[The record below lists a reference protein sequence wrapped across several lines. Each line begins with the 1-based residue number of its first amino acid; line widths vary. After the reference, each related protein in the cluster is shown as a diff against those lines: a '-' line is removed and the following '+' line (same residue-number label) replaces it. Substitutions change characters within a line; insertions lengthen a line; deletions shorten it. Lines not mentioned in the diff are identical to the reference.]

1 MPLVQTPS
9 ARLTSVQF
17 IINLLFQLLCKVR
30 ALWFLIP
37 TYAWFF
43 TCNLVLRHEYPPKA
57 VFFTMR
63 FVTFL
68 LLLIL
73 PLGSRAQSSL
83 SNNRTLVVAT
93 YQYADNP
100 RLKNIEPFATHFGD
114 AAGVKTVVKSYPTVH
129 ALLDAM
135 KKGEADVVFMNTFGY
150 LMLREQN
157 AAYEISAALHLPHEA
172 ASVYQSVIVSPKEN
186 NIISLQMAVDRADN
200 NLLLFVSPGST
211 SGNLVPRLKLASLM
225 PDDPEKFFVE
235 LQYTQRHDAALQQAL
250 TETHAVAACGSDEYY
265 KLGAD
270 TTKFNLLWMS
280 EPIPLGPV
288 VVKKELSEN
297 LKTSL
302 QKALLELHTQNAS
315 ALEAIKAGWTEARPA
330 DKFVV
335 IDATYYEGLINLAG
349 NRERAMQII
358 KRFAR

>member
-1 MPLVQTPS
+1 
-9 ARLTSVQF
+9 
-17 IINLLFQLLCKVR
+17 
-30 ALWFLIP
+30 
-37 TYAWFF
+37 
-43 TCNLVLRHEYPPKA
+43 
-57 VFFTMR
+57 MR
-63 FVTFL
+63 SVTFL
-68 LLLIL
+68 VLLAITFH
-73 PLGSRAQSSL
+73 GQAQSSL
-83 SNNRTLVVAT
+83 SNSRKLVVAT

-100 RLKNIEPFATHFGD
+100 RIKNIEPFAQHLSETTN
-114 AAGVKTVVKSYPTVH
+114 ASVVVKSYPTVH
-129 ALLDAM
+129 TLLDAM

-150 LMLREQN
+150 LMLREQSP
-157 AAYEISAALHLPHEA
+157 AYEIVAALRLPHKA
-172 ASVYQSVIVSPKEN
+172 ASVYRSVIVSPKAN
-186 NIISLQMAVDRADN
+186 NITSLNVAVERADD

-250 TETHAVAACGSDEYY
+250 TETHAIAACGSDEYY

-270 TTKFNLLWMS
+270 TTKFNVLWMS

-288 VVKKELSEN
+288 VVKKDLSET
-297 LKTSL
+297 LKISIQT
-302 QKALLELHTQNAS
+302 ALLELHTQNSS

-335 IDATYYEGLINLAG
+335 IDDTYYEDLINLAG